1 MATKGTSLE
10 EYMKKFASF
19 VIFLILL
26 SSCRPSAPGNPG
38 ELVSIRL
45 PVGYIPNVQF
55 APLYVAIDQGYFSE
69 QGIDLEL
76 DYSMEIDA
84 VSLVGANE
92 LQFAIASGEQILL
105 GRSHELPVVYTAAW
119 FQDYPVG
126 IVSLADSNIFEP
138 KDLAGKKLGLPML
151 SGASYIGLRALLDAA
166 GMKESDTTLDVI
178 GFTQVESLV
187 AGRDDAVVVYIAN
200 EPVQL
205 MERGYKVNVIKVSD
219 YDNLV
224 GNGLITNEITI
235 KEDPELV
242 QKMVTAMLKGVQF
255 SIDHPDETYQ
265 ICLKFVENLKADDP
279 IQRKVLDASIEL
291 WKADP
296 LGYSDQALWENMQ
309 QILLEMGL
317 LEKPMDLGTVF
328 TNQFVEKP

>member
-1 MATKGTSLE
+1 MKRIAT
-10 EYMKKFASF
+10 FI
-19 VIFLILL
+19 IFLILIC
-26 SSCRPSAPGNPG
+26 SCQPAAPADSG

-69 QGIDLEL
+69 QGIDLQL

-105 GRSHELPVVYTAAW
+105 GRSHELPVVYAAAW

-126 IVSLADSNIFEP
+126 IVSLAERNILEP
-138 KDLAGKKLGLPML
+138 KDLAGKKVGLPML
-151 SGASYIGLRALLDAA
+151 SGASYIGFRALLAA
-166 GMKESDTTLDVI
+166 VGMKESDTTLDVI

-224 GNGLITNEITI
+224 GNGLITNEMTI
-235 KEDPELV
+235 KNNPELV
-242 QKMVTAMLKGVQF
+242 QKMVTAMLKGIQF

-279 IQRKVLDASIEL
+279 IQRKVLDASIAL
-291 WKADP
+291 WKANR
-296 LGYSDQALWENMQ
+296 LGYSDQVLWENMQ
-309 QILLEMGL
+309 QVLLEMGL
-317 LEKPMDLGTVF
+317 LETPIDLGMVF

>member
-1 MATKGTSLE
+1 MKRIAT
-10 EYMKKFASF
+10 FI
-19 VIFLILL
+19 IFLILIC
-26 SSCRPSAPGNPG
+26 SCQPAAPADSG

-69 QGIDLEL
+69 QGIDLQL

-105 GRSHELPVVYTAAW
+105 GRSHELPVVYAAAW

-126 IVSLADSNIFEP
+126 IVSLAERNILEP
-138 KDLAGKKLGLPML
+138 KDLAGKKVGLPML
-151 SGASYIGLRALLDAA
+151 SGASYIGFRALLAA
-166 GMKESDTTLDVI
+166 IGMKESDTTLDVI

-224 GNGLITNEITI
+224 GNGLITNEMTI
-235 KEDPELV
+235 KNNPELV
-242 QKMVTAMLKGVQF
+242 QKMVTAMLKGIQF

-279 IQRKVLDASIEL
+279 IQRKVLDASIAL
-291 WKADP
+291 WKADR
-296 LGYSDQALWENMQ
+296 LGYSDQVLWENMQ
-309 QILLEMGL
+309 QVLLEMGL
-317 LEKPMDLGTVF
+317 LETPIDLGMVF

>member
-1 MATKGTSLE
+1 
-10 EYMKKFASF
+10 MKRIASF

-26 SSCRPSAPGNPG
+26 SSCRPAAPRNPG
-38 ELVSIRL
+38 DLVSIRL

-126 IVSLADSNIFEP
+126 IVSLADSNILEP
-138 KDLAGKKLGLPML
+138 EDLAGKKVGLPML

-205 MERGYKVNVIKVSD
+205 MERGYQVNVIKVSD

-235 KEDPELV
+235 KENPELV

-296 LGYSDQALWENMQ
+296 LGYSNQALWENMQ
-309 QILLEMGL
+309 QILLEIGL

>member
-1 MATKGTSLE
+1 MATTGANLE
-10 EYMKKFASF
+10 EHMKRIASF

-26 SSCRPSAPGNPG
+26 SSCRPAAPRNPG
-38 ELVSIRL
+38 DLVSIRL

-126 IVSLADSNIFEP
+126 IVSLADSNILEP
-138 KDLAGKKLGLPML
+138 EDLAGKKVGLPML

-205 MERGYKVNVIKVSD
+205 MERGYQVNVIKVSD

-235 KEDPELV
+235 KENPELV

-296 LGYSDQALWENMQ
+296 LGYSNQALWENMQ
-309 QILLEMGL
+309 QILLEIGL